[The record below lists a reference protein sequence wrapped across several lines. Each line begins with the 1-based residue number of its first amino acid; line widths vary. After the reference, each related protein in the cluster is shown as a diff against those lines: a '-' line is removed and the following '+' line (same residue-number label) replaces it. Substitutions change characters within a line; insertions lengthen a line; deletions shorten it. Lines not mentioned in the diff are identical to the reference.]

1 MEYIPWFAW
10 IAIAGIVVFGVVQ
23 AIQAANRNGT
33 ASRSQGLQDAR
44 ISELERKVDELSQNL
59 HDRR

>member
-10 IAIAGIVVFGVVQ
+10 IAIAGIVVFGLVQ
-23 AIQAANRNGT
+23 AIQAANRNSSVT
-33 ASRSQGLQDAR
+33 RSQGLQDAR

-59 HDRR
+59 GERR